1 MEKMRLTESYFECES
16 HVLSGVQNFAK
27 KFFAEQKEYSKNFD
41 EKWSFDL
48 LIIDFVC
55 IRINYSSYK
64 FFHVYKIMNYLNIQ
78 NYPRIK
84 TLNKVKNDNAN
95 FYI

>member
-48 LIIDFVC
+48 LIIDFV
-55 IRINYSSYK
+55 
-64 FFHVYKIMNYLNIQ
+64 V
-78 NYPRIK
+78 
-84 TLNKVKNDNAN
+84 
-95 FYI
+95 

>member
-55 IRINYSSYK
+55 IRPYSLLYNLL
-64 FFHVYKIMNYLNIQ
+64 HVYKIMNYMNIK

>member
-41 EKWSFDL
+41 EKWSFDI

-55 IRINYSSYK
+55 IRINYLSYNILY
-64 FFHVYKIMNYLNIQ
+64 VYKIMKYLNIQ

-95 FYI
+95 YYI